1 MNRSHPLYRTAR
13 DIDAVIEANRLR
25 REARL
30 RAHRRRLALVAV
42 LCLAGAFGL
51 AVLTVLVLL

>member
-1 MNRSHPLYRTAR
+1 MNRLDQFYQIRR
-13 DIDAVIEANRLR
+13 DREHAVRFAL
-25 REARL
+25 EARL
-30 RAHRRRLALVAV
+30 RAHRRRLAAVAV